1 MKLLYAPT
9 SPFVRKV
16 MVCALIT
23 GLADRIQW
31 LDSAAHPINR
41 DARIAAHNPLAKVPT
56 LILDDGPG
64 LDGPGLDGPGLD
76 GPGRASQAL
85 YDSRVICEYL
95 ADLAGNAHLFPPAG
109 AKRWTALTQQATG
122 DGLLDAALL
131 ARYEHTARPED
142 KQWTAWREAQLV
154 KVQAALATIET
165 LAPSLQCVDPSIG
178 DITLGCALGYLDFR
192 YPELDWRADHPL
204 AAKWFAA
211 FNALPAMQATLPHA

>member
-1 MKLLYAPT
+1 LPEAALKLLYAPT

-16 MVCALIT
+16 MVCALMT
-23 GLADRIQW
+23 GQADKIQW

-41 DARIAAHNPLAKVPT
+41 DARIAEHNPLAKVPT
-56 LILDDGPG
+56 LIVG
-64 LDGPGLDGPGLD
+64 D

-95 ADLAGNAHLFPPAG
+95 ADLAGNAHLFPATGPA
-109 AKRWTALTQQATG
+109 RWAALTQQAMG

-154 KVQAALATIET
+154 KVQAALATIEAQAAH
-165 LAPSLQCVDPSIG
+165 LGCEAPSIG
-178 DITLGCALGYLDFR
+178 DVTIGCALGYLDFR
-192 YPELDWRADHPL
+192 FPELDWRAGHPL

-211 FNALPAMQATLPHA
+211 FNALPAMQATLPHV